1 MTSSRFSAWA
11 ALASKPRLNANM
23 RCFFKM
29 LPFRGRRCGTAPVKM
44 NQTQK

>member
-11 ALASKPRLNANM
+11 AFASKPRLKANM

-29 LPFRGRRCGTAPVKM
+29 LPFRTALRDSACKDESD
-44 NQTQK
+44 QK